1 MLCTTKL
8 TLEGL
13 NCFKYKYETVSFVC
27 FLFSFWPKC
36 PEPEVS
42 EAGGKKSHILKPGE
56 HISHTLILTTLSSSV
71 AKTYCMP
78 RPLYCTV
85 ILSFVSTNAY
95 THPQMHADRKE
106 FLLMLTCLLPTY
118 FLPQQ
123 LQPVKVSLHPHA
135 PTRWIIMANAIV
147 IKKVLQT
154 QSNSTHF

>member
-1 MLCTTKL
+1 MKL
-8 TLEGL
+8 WV
-13 NCFKYKYETVSFVC
+13 FYVFC
-27 FLFSFWPKC
+27 FLFGLNVRNRKYRKQG
-36 PEPEVS
+36 E
-42 EAGGKKSHILKPGE
+42 KKSHILKPGE

-154 QSNSTHF
+154 QSNSTHFWKAATARHLTFKK